1 MPEHRGGM
9 EPHRGGLGGLSVRQ
23 PVLACVC
30 SLLLLIVGTLALL
43 VLPISEYPDVAPP
56 TIVVSTT
63 YPGASAQVVADTVAT
78 PIEQEVNGTE
88 GMLYM
93 SSQSTADGRMVLTVT
108 FRLGTDPDRA
118 QVLVQAAV
126 ATATPRL
133 PEEVRRFGTITRK
146 VATDRLMII
155 YLTSPDQS
163 FDQLY
168 VSNYALRQVRDELL
182 RIDGIGDIDMQGAR
196 DYAMRIWL
204 DPTRMAFAGVIAEDI
219 VTAVQSHNAQI
230 AGGQIAEP
238 PVIDQA
244 FQPSVT
250 FRGRLAQPAEF
261 ENIVL
266 RAGAQGQLLRLRDVG
281 RAELGA
287 ASYSTNSTLQ
297 GRPAVALAITQRPG
311 SNSLAT
317 AAQIRAAV
325 ARIERGFPAGIR
337 AEIAY
342 DPTSFVAASV
352 TQLVHTMAEAV
363 ALVVLVVLLFLQN
376 WRAALIPILAIPV
389 SLVGTF
395 GALVAMGFSLN
406 VLTLFGLVL
415 AVGIV
420 VDDAIV
426 VVENVD
432 RRLHD
437 GATPREAAIETM
449 AEVGGALLSIALVLC
464 AVFVPTAFLDGIAGR
479 FFLQFAVTIS
489 VATALSCFCSLTL
502 SPALASL
509 LLKRQ
514 APAGPGWLAALFG
527 AFNRGFDRMGDAY
540 GRLVRRMRQ
549 AVLPMLLLYCV
560 LIAAAFALLWIAPQ
574 GFLPQQDRGY
584 ATVSV
589 TLPPGASLARTTE
602 VAERAAVLARAV
614 PGVATVAALSGISG
628 ATGTAAGDSAQ
639 LTVVFG
645 EFGHRPPADR
655 IMAELRRRLDVLRE
669 AEILV
674 IAPPPVPGLGSG
686 AGFSLRLEDRTGRG
700 EQVLEQASEMFV
712 AALNAT
718 PGLGRAY
725 SPFRIDAPQ
734 VAVEIDRARAEMLG
748 VPVSRLGQA
757 IETLLGSSYINDF
770 TAFGRNWRVVAQAGP
785 EYRRVA
791 GDLARLHAR
800 NDAGQMVP
808 LASFM
813 TLRDSTGPQRVLR
826 HNLYPAADI
835 YGQVTGGGGT
845 RAAIDRIEAVARRM
859 LPDGLAFEWTDL
871 SLEESQSGNAGL
883 VIFPLCVVFVY
894 LVLAAQYGS
903 WSLPFAVIL
912 IVPMCLL
919 ASTLGIRAMGLEM
932 TILTQIGFVVLVG
945 LAAKN
950 AILIVEFARQLEAE
964 GQSCVDA
971 VVQACRLRLRAILMT
986 SLAFILGVLPLVIS
1000 EGPGAEMRIAV
1011 GAAVFF
1017 GMLGVT
1023 LFGLVFTP
1031 VFYLAIRRRSAFR
1044 PMAMRQADVKREGMR
1059 VKESATAA
1067 APSPGM
1073 GAE

>member
-1 MPEHRGGM
+1 
-9 EPHRGGLGGLSVRQ
+9 
-23 PVLACVC
+23 
-30 SLLLLIVGTLALL
+30 LL
-43 VLPISEYPDVAPP
+43 VLPVSEYPNVAPP
-56 TIVVSTT
+56 TVIVTTT

-126 ATATPRL
+126 ATAMPRL

-204 DPTRMAFAGVIAEDI
+204 DPTRMAFAGITAEDI

-230 AGGQIAEP
+230 AGGQLAEP
-238 PVIDQA
+238 PVLDQA

-266 RAGAQGQLLRLRDVG
+266 RIGAQGQLLRLRDVG
-281 RAELGA
+281 RVELGA

-317 AAQIRAAV
+317 AAQIRTAM
-325 ARIERGFPAGIR
+325 ARIERNFPVGIT

-342 DPTSFVAASV
+342 DPTSFVAESV

-363 ALVVLVVLLFLQN
+363 VLVVLVVLLFLQN

-395 GALVAMGFSLN
+395 GVMVAMGFNLN

-449 AEVGGALLSIALVLC
+449 AEVGGALASIALVLC
-464 AVFVPTAFLDGIAGR
+464 AVFVPTAFLDGITGR

-509 LLKRQ
+509 LLKREQ
-514 APAGPGWLAALFG
+514 AQGGPRFIRAFFD
-527 AFNRGFDRMGDAY
+527 AFNRGFDRMSDAY
-540 GRLVRRMRQ
+540 GRVVRRMQ
-549 AVLPMLLLYCV
+549 HAVWPMLGLYCLLIGATV
-560 LIAAAFALLWIAPQ
+560 LILLQAPQ
-574 GFLPQQDRGY
+574 GFLPQQDRGF

-602 VAERAAVLARAV
+602 VAERAALLARNV
-614 PGVATVAALSGISG
+614 PGVATVAALAGISG

-645 EFGHRPPADR
+645 EFGHRPPASQ

-700 EQVLEQASEMFV
+700 QDVLQEATQGLV
-712 AALNAT
+712 GALSNT
-718 PGLGRAY
+718 PGLALVY

-734 VAVEIDRARAEMLG
+734 VAVDIDRARAEMLG
-748 VPVSRLGQA
+748 IPVSRLGQA

-785 EYRRVA
+785 EFRRVQN
-791 GDLARLHAR
+791 DLSRLHAR

-813 TLRDSTGPQRVLR
+813 TLRDATGPQRVLR
-826 HNLYPAADI
+826 HNLYPAADV
-835 YGQVTGGGGT
+835 YGQVRGGGGT
-845 RAAIDRIEAVARRM
+845 RAALNRIEEVGRRV
-859 LPDGLAFEWTDL
+859 LPDGIALEWTDL
-871 SLEESQSGNAGL
+871 SLEESRSGNSGL
-883 VIFPLCVVFVY
+883 IIFPLCVVFVY

-919 ASTLGIRAMGLEM
+919 ASTLGIRAMGLEI

-964 GQSCVDA
+964 GQSCIDA
-971 VVQACRLRLRAILMT
+971 VAEACRLRLRAILMT

-1000 EGPGAEMRIAV
+1000 HGPGAEMRVAV

-1023 LFGLVFTP
+1023 LFGLIFTP
-1031 VFYLAIRRRSAFR
+1031 VFYLAIRRRSSFK
-1044 PMAMRQADVKREGMR
+1044 PMPMRTADMRRGEMR
-1059 VKESATAA
+1059 VKADA
-1067 APSPGM
+1067 G
-1073 GAE
+1073 